1 LPDINFMDLDSLPAC
16 MDSLAP
22 LTLRRQNDNRLAP
35 ICLRQYVSCMTEKL
49 TIAIAQINQR
59 VGDLSGNAAAMLE
72 WRAKAAQADL
82 IVFPEQQLIG
92 YPAEDL
98 VLKPE
103 FAKRAA
109 IELDV
114 LAKATADGGP
124 AMLVGSIFADGGAL
138 YNGVAMLDGGVIVAV
153 RYKHELPNY
162 GTFDEKRIFAHGP
175 LPTPVEFRGVKL
187 GLPICEDGWLPA
199 VCGHLKG
206 MGAELFIS
214 VNGSPY
220 EIDKDDRREFVVFA
234 SRVKQTGLPLIV
246 LNRVGGQDELVFD
259 GCSFV
264 LNADG
269 STAHRLPDWE
279 EALVITNWHRSE
291 TGWIC
296 ESGALAKWEEHP
308 ADIYSAMVLSLRDY
322 VERNR
327 FPGVVLGLSG
337 GIDSAI
343 CAAIAADAL
352 GPERVWCVMLPS
364 RYTSQESLDDAAEC
378 AALIGCKLDT
388 IPINPAVMAFD
399 EMLSGS
405 FADVEVDITEENVQ
419 SRIRGVTLMA
429 LSNKF
434 GHMLLTTGNKSEM
447 SVGYATIYGD
457 MAGGYNPLKDAYK
470 MTVFAISEW
479 RNDHRPRIGLG
490 SEGPV
495 IPLNIIKK
503 PPSAELRPDQKDSDS
518 LPPYPVLDNILLG
531 LVEQEAS
538 VDDLVARGHDR
549 DIVVRIERLLYI
561 AEYKRRQAPPGTKLG
576 TRNFGRDRRYPIT
589 NAFRSG

>member
-1 LPDINFMDLDSLPAC
+1 
-16 MDSLAP
+16 
-22 LTLRRQNDNRLAP
+22 
-35 ICLRQYVSCMTEKL
+35 MTDKL
-49 TIAIAQINQR
+49 IIAMAQINQR
-59 VGDLSGNAAAMLE
+59 VGDLAGNAAAMLE
-72 WRAKAAQADL
+72 WRAKAKDADL

-98 VLKPE
+98 VLKPA
-103 FAKRAA
+103 FADRAA
-109 IELDV
+109 QELAT
-114 LAKATADGGP
+114 LALATADGGP
-124 AMLVGSIFADGGAL
+124 AMLVGSIFTDGGAL
-138 YNGVAMLDGGVIVAV
+138 YNGVALLDGGQIAAV

-162 GTFDEKRIFAHGP
+162 GTFDEKRIFSAGP
-175 LPTPVEFRGVKL
+175 LPMPVEFRGVKI
-187 GLPICEDGWLPA
+187 GLPICEDGWFDRVSGALA
-199 VCGHLKG
+199 AG
-206 MGAELFIS
+206 GAEILIS

-220 EIDKDDRREFVVFA
+220 EIDKDDRRLSQVFGK
-234 SRVKQTGLPLIV
+234 RVAETGLPLLF

-269 STAHRLPDWE
+269 STAHRLHDWSE
-279 EALVITNWHRSE
+279 ELAITHWSR
-291 TGWIC
+291 TDKGWQC
-296 ESGALAKWEEHP
+296 AAGDLASWEDHP
-308 ADIYSAMVLSLRDY
+308 ADVYSAMVLALRDY
-322 VERNR
+322 VDRNK

-352 GPERVWCVMLPS
+352 GPDRVWCVMLPS
-364 RYTSQESLDDAAEC
+364 RYTSQESLDDATAC

-388 IPINPAVMAFD
+388 IPIAPAVEAFD
-399 EMLSGS
+399 VMLSGS
-405 FADVEVDITEENVQ
+405 FADKDVDITEENVQ

-479 RNDHRPRIGLG
+479 RNMHKPRIGLG
-490 SEGPV
+490 VDGPV
-495 IPLNIIKK
+495 MPQTIITK

-518 LPPYPVLDNILLG
+518 LPEYPVLDAILHG
-531 LVEQEAS
+531 LVEEELS
-538 VDDLVARGHDR
+538 VDAVVARGHDR
-549 DIVVRIERLLYI
+549 AVVTRIERLLYL
-561 AEYKRRQAPPGTKLG
+561 AEYKRRQAPPGVKLG
-576 TRNFGRDRRYPIT
+576 SRNFGRDRRYPIT